1 MINLNRYLHGL
12 TLMVGL
18 GAAACGGGGED
29 PAGTGSTGNTSGG
42 GGMGGMG
49 SAAASTGGA
58 GGVGGGGQGGA
69 GGGQVLPM
77 PAENLNRDILH
88 TALSVD
94 LTTKKATATITLSAA
109 KDTAASFEV
118 AGLSI
123 TAVKNAA
130 GPLLFAVNGGRL
142 DIGVPKSGT
151 PATVIIDYGFEQ
163 QKLFEGLMA
172 NGATL
177 VWPYFCGNLFP
188 CHSDPADGT
197 TFSLEVKGTPAG
209 LTTVVAP
216 NIAVDAPSYQVAWA
230 TGEYASLDLGTTTAG
245 THLTTYYLPG
255 GMAAAQKGSA
265 PLRDIFQW
273 YETTYGPYPFGKE
286 AGAVSVKWGP
296 GAYGGM
302 EHHPLFHIGEIAMG
316 DPWILAHE
324 AAHGWYG
331 DGVRIACWEDLVLS
345 EGTVSYL
352 EARSITAIMGATE
365 GQKLWAHYQTR
376 LTPVAATI
384 AWPNGCGT
392 IDVLKDLFGD
402 APYIKGAYFFRA
414 LEGKIGASALDA
426 VLAKFFK
433 QRQGQAAKFSD
444 LLDLVKA
451 ESSYDAAA
459 CATSWLK
466 ATTVPIEAAC
476 L

>member
-1 MINLNRYLHGL
+1 LIHLNRYLQGL
-12 TLMVGL
+12 TLVVGL

-29 PAGTGSTGNTSGG
+29 PVGTSSISGSGTG
-42 GGMGGMG
+42 
-49 SAAASTGGA
+49 GGA
-58 GGVGGGGQGGA
+58 GGAGGEGSAGGAGGA
-69 GGGQVLPM
+69 GGGQVLPS
-77 PAENLNRDILH
+77 PAENLGRDILH

-94 LTTKKATATITLSAA
+94 LATMRATATITLAPSNG
-109 KDTAASFEV
+109 TAASFEA

-123 TAVKNAA
+123 DAVKSAA

-142 DIGVPKSGT
+142 DVGVPAGDV

-163 QKLFEGLMA
+163 QKLFEGLMS

-197 TFSLEVKGTPAG
+197 TFSLDVKGTPAG
-209 LTTVVAP
+209 STTVFAP
-216 NIAVDAPSYQVAWA
+216 SIAVSAPSYQVAWA
-230 TGEYASLDLGTTTAG
+230 TGEYTSLDLGTTAGG
-245 THLTTYYLPG
+245 THLTTYYLAG

-265 PLRDIFQW
+265 SLRDIFQW

-352 EARSITAIMGATE
+352 EARAITAILGAAE
-365 GQKLWAHYQTR
+365 GQKLWAHYQAR
-376 LTPVAATI
+376 LNPVAATI
-384 AWPNGCGT
+384 AWPDGCGT

-414 LEGKIGASALDA
+414 LEGKIGVSALDA
-426 VLAKFFK
+426 VLAKFFE
-433 QRQGQAAKFSD
+433 QRKGQAARFSD
-444 LLDLVKA
+444 LLELVKA
-451 ESSYDAAA
+451 ESGYDAAG
-459 CATSWLK
+459 CAASWLK
-466 ATTVPIEAAC
+466 SATVPIEAAC
-476 L
+476 P